1 MAKVLVVGGAGY
13 VGGWLVD
20 SLLADS
26 GHAVRVY
33 DNLTYEDSYL
43 KPVDFI
49 YGDARDLKT
58 LLPNL
63 QWADVVI
70 WLAAIVGDP
79 ACALNP
85 EETMEVNSNAV
96 KLLMDN
102 FAGRV
107 IFTSTCSVYGAQE
120 SELDEESPLKPMS
133 LYAESKIRAEK
144 ELVRSE
150 RALVLRLGTLFGLG
164 DNHSRL
170 RADLVLNVLT
180 ARAVF
185 EKRMTVF
192 GGEQYRP
199 LLHVRDV
206 STAIL
211 PHIDSSVTG
220 VFNLHSENLTI
231 KQLAGRIQELVPDSE
246 VIYSDSSFEDSRN
259 YAVSGV
265 LAREKLRFTPRFTVE
280 DGIAQVRDA
289 LEDRRI
295 PDITLPKFSNVA
307 ALKQRGVA

>member
-26 GHAVRVY
+26 GHTVRVY

-49 YGDARDLKT
+49 YGDVRDLKT

-231 KQLAGRIQELVPDSE
+231 KQLAVRIQELVPDSE
-246 VIYSDSSFEDSRN
+246 VIYRDSSFEDSRN